1 MADDKGAADW
11 KKIKARIGIHSKRES
26 SSMGFSALK
35 TLNTFRRG
43 DKRCKATIITKIQTS
58 KSRRKRTK
66 ERSWSGL
73 SNFVLYLPQFS
84 VWGISSEQIVVY
96 YYYPVLQSSIALN
109 FWRFNRK
116 PQTSSS
122 SCSDSD
128 HFCPKHQSFQAAFM
142 NSVRSGPDKEENG
155 TPTCSSSSS
164 SRLIE
169 LNAINVIV

>member
-1 MADDKGAADW
+1 M
-11 KKIKARIGIHSKRES
+11 
-26 SSMGFSALK
+26 SALK

-43 DKRCKATIITKIQTS
+43 DKRCKATIITKTQTS
-58 KSRRKRTK
+58 KSRRQRTK
-66 ERSWSGL
+66 ERSSSQSSQVCLTSCCTFLNFLSGASL
-73 SNFVLYLPQFS
+73 
-84 VWGISSEQIVVY
+84 QIVVY
-96 YYYPVLQSSIALN
+96 YHYPVLQSSIALN

-128 HFCPKHQSFQAAFM
+128 HFCPKHQSFKAAFM
-142 NSVRSGPDKEENG
+142 NSIRSGLDKEEKVWMRIQNG
-155 TPTCSSSSS
+155 TPSCSSS